1 MRAKTI
7 KEESSEEIQDT
18 LRLSMKFFILFII
31 PVLLSA
37 CMDKPATNRNELLAG
52 MYKLASIQVQDSAG
66 VYHDE
71 WASDG
76 TGYIIYDG
84 LGHMAVHITPKM
96 YKDYKWVLSENE
108 TLYPEKIKAK
118 MDSMSV
124 DELKSAVEEFVS
136 NYVYVANYSV
146 SDTGDFVI
154 HNRLSHTIPASW
166 NSTVK
171 RRFIFRGDTLELH
184 NDADKRKLLWV
195 KQQ

>member
-1 MRAKTI
+1 MGRVL
-7 KEESSEEIQDT
+7 SEELRKRKQIMKL
-18 LRLSMKFFILFII
+18 LRLLLIS
-31 PVLLSA
+31 VLLLA
-37 CMDKPATNRNELLAG
+37 CTNNSTNNRNEQLAG
-52 MYKLASIQVQDSAG
+52 MYKLYSIQVQDSRG

-84 LGHMAVHITPKM
+84 KGHMAVHITPKM
-96 YKDYKWVLSENE
+96 YDQYKWVLSENE

-124 DELKSAVEEFVS
+124 DELKAAVAEFVS

-146 SDTGDFVI
+146 SDSADIVT

-166 NSTVK
+166 NTTVK

-184 NDADKRKLLWV
+184 NDVDKRRLLWI
-195 KQQ
+195 KQK

>member
-1 MRAKTI
+1 MRIFK
-7 KEESSEEIQDT
+7 
-18 LRLSMKFFILFII
+18 LLFI
-31 PVLLSA
+31 PVLFFT
-37 CMDKPATNRNELLAG
+37 CTNKPASNRNELLAG

-84 LGHMAVHITPKM
+84 QGHMAVHITPKT
-96 YKDYKWVLSENE
+96 YKDYRWILSENE

-124 DELKSAVEEFVS
+124 DELKAAVQEFVS

-146 SDTGDFVI
+146 SDTADFVI

-166 NSTVK
+166 NTTVK
-171 RRFIFRGDTLELH
+171 RRFIFHGDTLELH
-184 NDADKRKLLWV
+184 NDSDKRKLLWI
-195 KQQ
+195 KQK